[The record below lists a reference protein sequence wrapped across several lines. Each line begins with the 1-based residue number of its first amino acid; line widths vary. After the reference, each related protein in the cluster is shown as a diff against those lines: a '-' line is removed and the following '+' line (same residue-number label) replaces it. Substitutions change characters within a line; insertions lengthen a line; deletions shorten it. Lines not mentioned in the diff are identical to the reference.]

1 MTIWYITNLFLYV
14 IMCVKYEQGAT
25 SVLRM
30 TKYAQGY
37 ITVSVSSGRGWIV
50 MYYENNQDMNNAGK
64 VVGKRRANR
73 WTQIGVGLIAI
84 VLGIIMS
91 MSITASMYVS
101 SILKEAG
108 LSTAISHRLMDTVF
122 DSLGDNIDALA
133 DIQTSIENSQIIDKI
148 AQKYTTAMVNGMLEE
163 KDYADIEVN
172 IDSELDELMDMAY
185 NGILS
190 NINMGDIQKKI
201 VRAALTYSETAAKQA
216 INNYA
221 SGIYGDISYR
231 LQPLIK
237 VYGIITSS
245 MFKILML
252 FIYITL
258 LIVIIVFNP
267 VRVVRYTLPCI
278 FVITGGIYIFIAN
291 IIGNRCMAAVSN
303 RYLGRTVF
311 IDTQIAYRVMGVM
324 CILAAA
330 SYVITLIYGMVV
342 KNRRKRI

>member
-1 MTIWYITNLFLYV
+1 MIALEDYGIV
-14 IMCVKYEQGAT
+14 ISKQKEGIYMSY
-25 SVLRM
+25 
-30 TKYAQGY
+30 GY
-37 ITVSVSSGRGWIV
+37 RQYRDT
-50 MYYENNQDMNNAGK
+50 AH
-64 VVGKRRANR
+64 R
-73 WTQIGVGLIAI
+73 WTQIGVGLISVIAGLILI
-84 VLGIIMS
+84 VCV
-91 MSITASMYVS
+91 TAPMYVS
-101 SILKEAG
+101 SMLKDAG
-108 LSTAISHRLMDTVF
+108 LSAAISHRFMDTVF
-122 DSLGDNIDALA
+122 DSLGDNMEALSR
-133 DIQTSIENSQIIDKI
+133 IQTSIEDSKIVDRI
-148 AQKYTTAMVNGMLEE
+148 AQKYTTAMVDGMLKE
-163 KDYADIEVN
+163 KSFDDIEIN
-172 IDSELDELMDMAY
+172 IDAELDELMDMTY
-185 NGILS
+185 NKIAS
-190 NINMGDIQKKI
+190 NINMENIQETI
-201 VRAALTYSETAAKQA
+201 VRAALNYSKNAANEA

-237 VYGIITSS
+237 VYGIITSVV
-245 MFKILML
+245 FKILML
-252 FIYITL
+252 LIYITL
-258 LIVIIVFNP
+258 LIVIIAFNP

>member
-1 MTIWYITNLFLYV
+1 MSY
-14 IMCVKYEQGAT
+14 
-25 SVLRM
+25 
-30 TKYAQGY
+30 GY
-37 ITVSVSSGRGWIV
+37 RQYRDT
-50 MYYENNQDMNNAGK
+50 AH
-64 VVGKRRANR
+64 R
-73 WTQIGVGLIAI
+73 WTQIGVGLISVIAGLILI
-84 VLGIIMS
+84 VCV
-91 MSITASMYVS
+91 TAPMYVS
-101 SILKEAG
+101 SMLKDAG
-108 LSTAISHRLMDTVF
+108 LSAAISHRFMDTVF
-122 DSLGDNIDALA
+122 DSLGDNMEALSR
-133 DIQTSIENSQIIDKI
+133 IQTSIEDSKIVDRI
-148 AQKYTTAMVNGMLEE
+148 AQKYTTAMVDGMLKE
-163 KDYADIEVN
+163 KSFDDIEIN
-172 IDSELDELMDMAY
+172 IDAELD
-185 NGILS
+185 
-190 NINMGDIQKKI
+190 INMGNIQETI
-201 VRAALTYSETAAKQA
+201 VRAALSYSKNAANEA

-237 VYGIITSS
+237 VYGIITSVV
-245 MFKILML
+245 FKILML
-252 FIYITL
+252 LIYITL
-258 LIVIIVFNP
+258 LIVIIAFNP

>member
-1 MTIWYITNLFLYV
+1 MIALEDYGI
-14 IMCVKYEQGAT
+14 
-25 SVLRM
+25 VLSKQKEGIYM
-30 TKYAQGY
+30 SYGY
-37 ITVSVSSGRGWIV
+37 RQYKDT
-50 MYYENNQDMNNAGK
+50 
-64 VVGKRRANR
+64 ANR
-73 WTQIGVGLIAI
+73 WTQIGVGLISVIAGLILI
-84 VLGIIMS
+84 VCV
-91 MSITASMYVS
+91 TAPMYVS
-101 SILKEAG
+101 SMLKDAG
-108 LSTAISHRLMDTVF
+108 LSAAISHRFMDTVF
-122 DSLGDNIDALA
+122 DSLGDNMEALSR
-133 DIQTSIENSQIIDKI
+133 IQTSIEDSKIVDRI
-148 AQKYTTAMVNGMLEE
+148 AQKYTTAMVDGMLKE
-163 KDYADIEVN
+163 KSFDDIEIN
-172 IDSELDELMDMAY
+172 IDAELDELMDMTY
-185 NGILS
+185 NKIAS
-190 NINMGDIQKKI
+190 NINMGNIQETI
-201 VRAALTYSETAAKQA
+201 VRAALIYSKNAANEA

-258 LIVIIVFNP
+258 LIVIIAFNP

-303 RYLGRTVF
+303 RYRGRTVF

>member
-1 MTIWYITNLFLYV
+1 MI
-14 IMCVKYEQGAT
+14 
-25 SVLRM
+25 VLEDYGIVLSKQKEGIYM
-30 TKYAQGY
+30 SYGY
-37 ITVSVSSGRGWIV
+37 RQYRDT
-50 MYYENNQDMNNAGK
+50 AH
-64 VVGKRRANR
+64 R
-73 WTQIGVGLIAI
+73 WTQIGVGLISVIAGLILI
-84 VLGIIMS
+84 VCV
-91 MSITASMYVS
+91 TAPMYVS
-101 SILKEAG
+101 SMLKDAG
-108 LSTAISHRLMDTVF
+108 LSAAISHRFMDTVF
-122 DSLGDNIDALA
+122 DSLGDNMEALSR
-133 DIQTSIENSQIIDKI
+133 IQTSIEDSKIVDRI
-148 AQKYTTAMVNGMLEE
+148 AQKYTTAMVDGMLKE
-163 KDYADIEVN
+163 KAFDDIEIN
-172 IDSELDELMDMAY
+172 IDAELDELMDMTY
-185 NGILS
+185 NKIAS
-190 NINMGDIQKKI
+190 NINMGNIQETI
-201 VRAALTYSETAAKQA
+201 VRAALNYSKNAANEA

-258 LIVIIVFNP
+258 LIVIIAFNP

-330 SYVITLIYGMVV
+330 SYVITFIYGMVV
-342 KNRRKRI
+342 KNMRKRI

>member
-1 MTIWYITNLFLYV
+1 MIALEDCGIV
-14 IMCVKYEQGAT
+14 ISKQKEGIYMSY
-25 SVLRM
+25 
-30 TKYAQGY
+30 GY
-37 ITVSVSSGRGWIV
+37 RQYRDT
-50 MYYENNQDMNNAGK
+50 AH
-64 VVGKRRANR
+64 R
-73 WTQIGVGLIAI
+73 WTQIGVGLISVIAGLILI
-84 VLGIIMS
+84 VCV
-91 MSITASMYVS
+91 TAPMYVS
-101 SILKEAG
+101 SMLKDAG
-108 LSTAISHRLMDTVF
+108 LSAAISHRFMDTVF
-122 DSLGDNIDALA
+122 DSLGDNMEALSR
-133 DIQTSIENSQIIDKI
+133 IQTSIEDSKIVDRI

-231 LQPLIK
+231 LRPLIK
-237 VYGIITSS
+237 VYGIITSVV
-245 MFKILML
+245 FKILIL
-252 FIYITL
+252 LIYITL
-258 LIVIIVFNP
+258 LIVIIAFNP

>member
-1 MTIWYITNLFLYV
+1 MI
-14 IMCVKYEQGAT
+14 
-25 SVLRM
+25 VLEDYGIVLSKQKEGIYM
-30 TKYAQGY
+30 SYGY
-37 ITVSVSSGRGWIV
+37 RQYRDT
-50 MYYENNQDMNNAGK
+50 AH
-64 VVGKRRANR
+64 R
-73 WTQIGVGLIAI
+73 WTQIGVGLISVIAGLILI
-84 VLGIIMS
+84 VCV
-91 MSITASMYVS
+91 TAPMYVS
-101 SILKEAG
+101 SMLKDAG
-108 LSTAISHRLMDTVF
+108 LSAAISHRFMDTVF
-122 DSLGDNIDALA
+122 DSLGDNMEALSR
-133 DIQTSIENSQIIDKI
+133 IQTSIEDSKIVDRI
-148 AQKYTTAMVNGMLEE
+148 AQKYTTAMVDGMLKE
-163 KDYADIEVN
+163 KSFDDIEIN
-172 IDSELDELMDMAY
+172 IDAELDELMDMTY
-185 NGILS
+185 NKIAS
-190 NINMGDIQKKI
+190 NINMGNIQETI
-201 VRAALTYSETAAKQA
+201 VRAALIYSKNAANEA

-252 FIYITL
+252 LIYITL
-258 LIVIIVFNP
+258 LIVIIAFNP

-324 CILAAA
+324 CILASA

>member
-1 MTIWYITNLFLYV
+1 MIALEDYGIV
-14 IMCVKYEQGAT
+14 ISKQKEGIYMSY
-25 SVLRM
+25 
-30 TKYAQGY
+30 GY
-37 ITVSVSSGRGWIV
+37 RQYRDT
-50 MYYENNQDMNNAGK
+50 
-64 VVGKRRANR
+64 ANR
-73 WTQIGVGLIAI
+73 WTQIGVGLISVIAGLILI
-84 VLGIIMS
+84 VCV
-91 MSITASMYVS
+91 TAPMYVS
-101 SILKEAG
+101 SMLKDAG
-108 LSTAISHRLMDTVF
+108 LSAAISHRFMDTVF
-122 DSLGDNIDALA
+122 DSLGDNMEALSR
-133 DIQTSIENSQIIDKI
+133 IQTSIEDSKIVDRI
-148 AQKYTTAMVNGMLEE
+148 AQKYTTAMVDGMLKE
-163 KDYADIEVN
+163 KSFDDIEIN
-172 IDSELDELMDMAY
+172 IDAELDELMDMTY
-185 NGILS
+185 NKIAS
-190 NINMGDIQKKI
+190 NINMGNIQETI
-201 VRAALTYSETAAKQA
+201 VRAALNYSKNAANEA

-245 MFKILML
+245 VFKILML
-252 FIYITL
+252 LIYITL
-258 LIVIIVFNP
+258 LIVIIAFNP

-330 SYVITLIYGMVV
+330 SYVITFIYGMVV

>member
-1 MTIWYITNLFLYV
+1 MIALEDYGIV
-14 IMCVKYEQGAT
+14 ISKQKEGIYMSY
-25 SVLRM
+25 
-30 TKYAQGY
+30 GY
-37 ITVSVSSGRGWIV
+37 RQYRDT
-50 MYYENNQDMNNAGK
+50 AH
-64 VVGKRRANR
+64 R
-73 WTQIGVGLIAI
+73 WTQIGVGLISVIAGLILI
-84 VLGIIMS
+84 VCV
-91 MSITASMYVS
+91 TAPMYVS
-101 SILKEAG
+101 SMLKDAG
-108 LSTAISHRLMDTVF
+108 LSAAISHRFMDTVF
-122 DSLGDNIDALA
+122 DSLGDNMEALSR
-133 DIQTSIENSQIIDKI
+133 IQTSIEDSKIVDRI
-148 AQKYTTAMVNGMLEE
+148 AQKYTTAMVDGMLKE
-163 KDYADIEVN
+163 KSFDDIEIN
-172 IDSELDELMDMAY
+172 IDAELDELMDMTY
-185 NGILS
+185 NKIAS
-190 NINMGDIQKKI
+190 NINMGNIQETI
-201 VRAALTYSETAAKQA
+201 VRAALIYSKNAANEA

-252 FIYITL
+252 LIYITL
-258 LIVIIVFNP
+258 LIVIIAFNP

>member
-1 MTIWYITNLFLYV
+1 MIALEDYGIV
-14 IMCVKYEQGAT
+14 ISKQKEGIYMSY
-25 SVLRM
+25 
-30 TKYAQGY
+30 GY
-37 ITVSVSSGRGWIV
+37 RQYRDT
-50 MYYENNQDMNNAGK
+50 AH
-64 VVGKRRANR
+64 R
-73 WTQIGVGLIAI
+73 WTQIGVGLISVIAGLILI
-84 VLGIIMS
+84 VCV
-91 MSITASMYVS
+91 TAPMYVS
-101 SILKEAG
+101 SMLKDAG
-108 LSTAISHRLMDTVF
+108 LSAAISHRFMDTVC
-122 DSLGDNIDALA
+122 DSLGDNMEALSR
-133 DIQTSIENSQIIDKI
+133 IQTSIEDSKIVDRI
-148 AQKYTTAMVNGMLEE
+148 AQKYTTAMVDGMLKE
-163 KDYADIEVN
+163 KSFDDIEIN
-172 IDSELDELMDMAY
+172 IDAELDELMDMTY
-185 NGILS
+185 NKIAS
-190 NINMGDIQKKI
+190 NINMGNIQETI
-201 VRAALTYSETAAKQA
+201 VRAALNYSKNAANEA

-237 VYGIITSS
+237 VYGIITSVV
-245 MFKILML
+245 FKILML
-252 FIYITL
+252 LIYITL
-258 LIVIIVFNP
+258 LIVIIAFNP

>member
-1 MTIWYITNLFLYV
+1 MIALEDYGIV
-14 IMCVKYEQGAT
+14 ISKQKEGIYMSY
-25 SVLRM
+25 
-30 TKYAQGY
+30 GY
-37 ITVSVSSGRGWIV
+37 RQYRDT
-50 MYYENNQDMNNAGK
+50 AH
-64 VVGKRRANR
+64 R
-73 WTQIGVGLIAI
+73 WTQIGVGLISVI
-84 VLGIIMS
+84 VGLILIVCV
-91 MSITASMYVS
+91 TAPMYVS
-101 SILKEAG
+101 SMLKDAG
-108 LSTAISHRLMDTVF
+108 LSAAISHRFMDTVF
-122 DSLGDNIDALA
+122 DSLGDNMEALSR
-133 DIQTSIENSQIIDKI
+133 IQTSIEDSKIVDRI
-148 AQKYTTAMVNGMLEE
+148 AQKYTTAMVDGMLKE
-163 KDYADIEVN
+163 KSFDDIEIN
-172 IDSELDELMDMAY
+172 IDAELDELMDMTY
-185 NGILS
+185 NKIAS
-190 NINMGDIQKKI
+190 NINMGNIQETI
-201 VRAALTYSETAAKQA
+201 VRAALNYSKNAANEA

-237 VYGIITSS
+237 VYGIITSVV
-245 MFKILML
+245 FKILML
-252 FIYITL
+252 LIYITL
-258 LIVIIVFNP
+258 LIVIIAFNP

>member
-1 MTIWYITNLFLYV
+1 MIALEDYGIV
-14 IMCVKYEQGAT
+14 ISKQKEGIYMSY
-25 SVLRM
+25 
-30 TKYAQGY
+30 GY
-37 ITVSVSSGRGWIV
+37 RQYRDT
-50 MYYENNQDMNNAGK
+50 AH
-64 VVGKRRANR
+64 R
-73 WTQIGVGLIAI
+73 WTQIGVGLISVIAGLILI
-84 VLGIIMS
+84 VCV
-91 MSITASMYVS
+91 TAPMYVS
-101 SILKEAG
+101 SMLKDAG
-108 LSTAISHRLMDTVF
+108 LSAAISHRFMDTVF
-122 DSLGDNIDALA
+122 DSLGDNMEALSR
-133 DIQTSIENSQIIDKI
+133 IQTSIEDSKIVDRI
-148 AQKYTTAMVNGMLEE
+148 AQKYTTAMVDGMLKE
-163 KDYADIEVN
+163 KSFDDIEIN
-172 IDSELDELMDMAY
+172 IDAELDELMDMTY
-185 NGILS
+185 NKIAS
-190 NINMGDIQKKI
+190 NINMGNIQETI
-201 VRAALTYSETAAKQA
+201 VRAALNYSKNAANEA

-237 VYGIITSS
+237 VYGIITSVV
-245 MFKILML
+245 FKI
-252 FIYITL
+252 
-258 LIVIIVFNP
+258 LIVIIAFNP

>member
-1 MTIWYITNLFLYV
+1 
-14 IMCVKYEQGAT
+14 
-25 SVLRM
+25 
-30 TKYAQGY
+30 
-37 ITVSVSSGRGWIV
+37 
-50 MYYENNQDMNNAGK
+50 
-64 VVGKRRANR
+64 
-73 WTQIGVGLIAI
+73 
-84 VLGIIMS
+84 
-91 MSITASMYVS
+91 
-101 SILKEAG
+101 
-108 LSTAISHRLMDTVF
+108 MDTVF
-122 DSLGDNIDALA
+122 DSLGDNMEALSR
-133 DIQTSIENSQIIDKI
+133 IQTSIEDSKIVDRI
-148 AQKYTTAMVNGMLEE
+148 AQKYTTAMVDGMLKE
-163 KDYADIEVN
+163 KSFDDIEIN
-172 IDSELDELMDMAY
+172 IDAELDELMDMTY
-185 NGILS
+185 NKIAS
-190 NINMGDIQKKI
+190 NINMGNIQETI
-201 VRAALTYSETAAKQA
+201 VRAALSYSKNAANEA

-252 FIYITL
+252 LIYITL
-258 LIVIIVFNP
+258 LIVIIAFNP

-330 SYVITLIYGMVV
+330 SYVITFIYGMVV